1 VFAQCMENRAQ
12 SASRYLALKKQ
23 LHQDFTENQVDVYA
37 LNASDLTKIWIADHL
52 DRGLSELQISAKFEE
67 LLGEQALEFTQNGF
81 QIVDAHGATAI
92 SIAMDSKVMI
102 ALGSDMKRSGN
113 LLGAFRTSVHNGKQY
128 IIFKGNHRL
137 RTTIRGTRYRIN
149 NPTIVKLG
157 IGTEGLKAATKGG
170 VYVALVVSA
179 GVNGFAWVF
188 DEEFGWRD
196 FLRNMAEDVLKAALA
211 AVAGFFAAKGIAAAG
226 AGALVAYGV
235 GAFVAIVSGW
245 GLSDIGPQDLELFVE
260 KIVRLRRQY
269 STVINDPKTI
279 LRNGRLK
286 AEDAVICTASVTGG
300 ILIEHVA
307 RNVQMRI
314 NELVRRL
321 KPTRAY

>member
-1 VFAQCMENRAQ
+1 MFAQCMENRAQ

-23 LHQDFTENQVDVYA
+23 LHQDFTDNQVDVYA
-37 LNASDLTKIWIADHL
+37 LNANDLTKIWIADHL

-92 SIAMDSKVMI
+92 SIVMDSKVMI

-137 RTTIRGTRYRIN
+137 RKTIRGTRYRIN

-157 IGTEGLKAATKGG
+157 IGTEGLKAAAKGG

-179 GVNGFAWVF
+179 GVNTLAWVF
-188 DEEFGWRD
+188 DESFGWRE
-196 FLRNMAEDVLKAALA
+196 FLANVAEDVVKASLA
-211 AVAGFFAAKGIAAAG
+211 AIAGYFAAK
-226 AGALVAYGV
+226 ALAVTTGMIVFSKLIGFGV
-235 GAFVAIVSGW
+235 GLSVGFGLNTIRQQDIQQFAENMADTYQKSAVALSQPKALLQYNIRRAEDVVFCGVSASGSLVIE
-245 GLSDIGPQDLELFVE
+245 GLEGAVNARLQQM
-260 KIVRLRRQY
+260 LRRF
-269 STVINDPKTI
+269 SPIG
-279 LRNGRLK
+279 LR
-286 AEDAVICTASVTGG
+286 
-300 ILIEHVA
+300 
-307 RNVQMRI
+307 
-314 NELVRRL
+314 
-321 KPTRAY
+321 